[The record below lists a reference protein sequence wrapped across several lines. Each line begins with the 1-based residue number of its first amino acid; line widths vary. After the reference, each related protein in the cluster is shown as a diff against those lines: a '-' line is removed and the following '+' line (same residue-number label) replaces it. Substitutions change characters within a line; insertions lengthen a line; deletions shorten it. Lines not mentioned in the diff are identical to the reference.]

1 MAVQPVNAEFVAET
15 GRQIASLSAFLGG
28 FAATFLGILL
38 QSPNSRRHVGWAAGA
53 AAVASASFI
62 LAVISGTTLALVSHP
77 GAPANMAKPTF
88 LPEVRT
94 LILFTFASG
103 IYSILLSLGLSGWI
117 RSRQL
122 GIVASGRFDFRLHR
136 VAFCPMVNKNFSL
149 IVEPTTSRRT
159 V

>member
-1 MAVQPVNAEFVAET
+1 MAMQPLNAEFLGEA
-15 GRQIASLSAFLGG
+15 GRQIAFVSAFLGG
-28 FAATFLGILL
+28 FAATFLGVLL

-62 LAVISGTTLALVSHP
+62 LAVISGTLLALVVHP

-103 IYSILLSLGLSGWI
+103 IYSMLLSLGLSGWI
-117 RSRQL
+117 
-122 GIVASGRFDFRLHR
+122 
-136 VAFCPMVNKNFSL
+136 
-149 IVEPTTSRRT
+149 
-159 V
+159 

>member
-1 MAVQPVNAEFVAET
+1 MALQPVNAEFVAET

-62 LAVISGTTLALVSHP
+62 LAVISGTALAIVLHP
-77 GAPANMAKPTF
+77 GAPANIAKPTF
-88 LPEVRT
+88 LPEVRR
-94 LILFTFASG
+94 LILVTFACG

-122 GIVASGRFDFRLHR
+122 GIVTSTAALIS
-136 VAFCPMVNKNFSL
+136 AFIVSL
-149 IVEPTTSRRT
+149 FVRW
-159 V
+159 

>member
-1 MAVQPVNAEFVAET
+1 MQIFGAEFSLDGYAAGKCAEFIAET

-62 LAVISGTTLALVSHP
+62 LAVISGTALALIFHP
-77 GAPANMAKPTF
+77 GAPPNMAKPTF
-88 LPEVRT
+88 LPQVRM
-94 LILFTFASG
+94 LIFVTFGSG
-103 IYSILLSLGLSGWI
+103 IYSILLGLGLSGWI

-122 GIVASGRFDFRLHR
+122 GIVTSAAALIS
-136 VAFCPMVNKNFSL
+136 AL
-149 IVEPTTSRRT
+149 IVSLFVRWE
-159 V
+159 